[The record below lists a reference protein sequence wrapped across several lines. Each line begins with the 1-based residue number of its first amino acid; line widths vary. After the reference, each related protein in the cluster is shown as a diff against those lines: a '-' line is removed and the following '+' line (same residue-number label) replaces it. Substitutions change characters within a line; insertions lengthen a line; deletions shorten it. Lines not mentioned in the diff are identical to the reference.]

1 MLPVWWNV
9 GVSRATHTDLLE
21 EFPPST
27 PGRAADDI
35 PIVGKMGLEV
45 LHAERGRCVVRLP
58 FELNINHVNM
68 VYAGSIFTLAEV
80 PGGVLFGG
88 AFDLTRFYPI
98 VGEMK
103 VRFARPATT
112 SLLVDARMSE
122 DEIARVTADLEE
134 KGRAKWTLEQEV
146 VDEGGNVVA
155 TTSGVY
161 FGMAYPG

>member
-1 MLPVWWNV
+1 MSV
-9 GVSRATHTDLLE
+9 VSNPARTDLVT

-27 PGRAADDI
+27 PGKAADDI
-35 PIVGKMGLEV
+35 PIVGKMGLKV
-45 LHAERGRCVVRLP
+45 LHAERGRCVLRLP
-58 FELNINHVNM
+58 FEPNVNHVNM

-80 PGGVLFGG
+80 PGGVLFSG

-112 SLLVDARMSE
+112 SLLVDARMSD
-122 DEIARVTADLEE
+122 DEIDRVTAELEE
-134 KGRAKWTLEQEV
+134 KGRAKWVLEQEV
-146 VDEGGNVVA
+146 VDEAGHVVA

-161 FGMAYPG
+161 FGMSYPG